1 MLIKPTAK
9 RKTSPIAKANDPEC
23 TYGCFGMNKWAE
35 NEIVHCSWYKKRKNE
50 TSPKGHVHV
59 KQKKIF
65 TFSEEN
71 LSGACPFKSDGH
83 DFTVLLCGFK
93 CVFKHSPLMNYICT
107 SPSRHFRVVVD
118 RYIGTNAVIVGA
130 KMAVGGTK
138 PFVKAMLQ
146 R

>member
-1 MLIKPTAK
+1 M
-9 RKTSPIAKANDPEC
+9 
-23 TYGCFGMNKWAE
+23 
-35 NEIVHCSWYKKRKNE
+35 
-50 TSPKGHVHV
+50 
-59 KQKKIF
+59 KQNKIF

-71 LSGACPFKSDGH
+71 LSAACPFKTDGH
-83 DFTVLLCGFK
+83 NFTVLLCGFK
-93 CVFKHSPLMNYICT
+93 GVFSKHHSNYICT

-138 PFVKAMLQ
+138 PFVKPMLQ